1 MLFLIIMHK
10 SKLIHLIFCLQKKT
24 LTFHTVIMHIKSIWN
39 KDQGHYYF
47 NIFLINIRINYLKIT
62 INYKCYVMIKLTVM
76 RGLILIKQV
85 HQKSVI
91 IATFGI
97 F

>member
-1 MLFLIIMHK
+1 
-10 SKLIHLIFCLQKKT
+10 
-24 LTFHTVIMHIKSIWN
+24 MHIKSIWN

-97 F
+97 SATDAMIYNDVYKPYQYCYFKH